1 MAISK
6 LILCASNQRLVAGVW
21 FGSKLHHYETFEN
34 DEDGYDAFDA
44 FIKIN
49 NHLNVYLIAD
59 AVEEEYRL
67 ESLPHTSGRART
79 ELLERKLNQFN
90 RNNLFRTAHFINQDK
105 DKRRDDNFLFV
116 ALSNADF
123 LQAWMSIIQANQVPL
138 VGVYMLPMISQVMVQ
153 QMKLMAPNIL
163 LCEHLS
169 SGLRQ
174 TYLSNGRL
182 RMSRLAPVVNIKPNQ
197 MAYFYLVE
205 IEKTR
210 LYLQSQRFITDQT
223 DLQLV
228 LPSSDENSDIIGKSI
243 SQEQGIECKV
253 VNSLAYA
260 KNINIS
266 PDLVVKLP
274 ELLHMQLLANG
285 HIPDNLAPD
294 QLTKAHKVNITRG
307 AINITTAVVAL
318 LGALVSGYSMWQA
331 LSNVNETKQL
341 AMQTQVEQQRYEA
354 AAKNFPNTPLP
365 SNELRTAVE
374 LAQKV
379 YEYNQYSPKTLMLI
393 LSEAISKVP
402 EIGINRLR
410 WMQTPDVNQSDT
422 EKSVLTNNNLPQQ
435 SVSGQSVGSELR
447 QIAFLNAELLNFGG
461 DYRSALTSVNRF
473 VSLLKTDSKIEQV
486 IVLQEPV
493 NTSSLANLQ
502 GSTKDENTAQ
512 RTPPVFKL
520 KIILKQPIV
529 SEHSS

>member
-6 LILCASNQRLVAGVW
+6 LILCASNHRLIAGVW
-21 FGSKLHHYETFEN
+21 HGARLHHYEIFEN
-34 DEDGYDAFDA
+34 NEDGYDAFDA
-44 FIKIN
+44 FVKIN
-49 NHLNVYLIAD
+49 HSLNIYLIAD
-59 AVEEEYRL
+59 AIEEEYRL
-67 ESLPHTSGRART
+67 ESLPHTTGRARV
-79 ELLERKLNQFN
+79 EFIERKLNQFN

-105 DKRRDDNFLFV
+105 EKRREDNFLFV

-123 LQAWMSIIQANQVPL
+123 LQAWMSIIQANHLPL
-138 VGVYMLPMISQVMVQ
+138 VGLYMLPMISQYMVQ

-163 LCEHLS
+163 LCELLS

-182 RMSRLAPVVNIKPNQ
+182 RMSRLAPVVNVKPNQ

-228 LPSSDENSDIIGKSI
+228 LPSSDENSEIIGRSI
-243 SQEQGIECKV
+243 SQEQGMECKI

-260 KNINIS
+260 KNVNIS

-285 HIPDNLAPD
+285 NVPDNLAPE
-294 QLTKAHKVNITRG
+294 QLTKSYQLNNTRRM
-307 AINITTAVVAL
+307 INIATAVVGL
-318 LGALVSGYSMWQA
+318 LGLILACYSMWQG
-331 LSNVNETKQL
+331 LNDVSMTEQLKQ
-341 AMQTQVEQQRYEA
+341 QTQVEQQRYEA
-354 AAKNFPNTPLP
+354 AAKNFPQTPIP
-365 SNELRTAVE
+365 SQQLKTAVE

-379 YEYNQYSPKTLMLI
+379 YQYNKNTPKTSMLI
-393 LSEAISKVP
+393 LSEAIAQVP
-402 EIGINRLR
+402 EISINRLY
-410 WMQTPDVNQSDT
+410 WVQTEDVNQVDT
-422 EKSVLTNNNLPQQ
+422 ERVAQPINSQTTPVTNSQVNT
-435 SVSGQSVGSELR
+435 GELR
-447 QIAFLNAELLNFGG
+447 QVAFVNAELLNFGG
-461 DYRSALTSVNRF
+461 DYRAALSSVNRF
-473 VSLLKTDSKIEQV
+473 VNILKSNPKVEQV

-493 NTSSLANLQ
+493 NVSSFANLQ

-512 RTPPVFKL
+512 RTPAVFKVKL
-520 KIILKQPIV
+520 ILKPLI
-529 SEHSS
+529 SESTS

>member
-6 LILCASNQRLVAGVW
+6 LILCASNQRLIAGVW
-21 FGSKLHHYETFEN
+21 FGTKLHHYEIFEN
-34 DEDGYDAFDA
+34 NEDGYDAFDA

-49 NHLNVYLIAD
+49 NHLNAYLIAD

-67 ESLPHTSGRART
+67 ESLPHTSGRARA

-105 DKRRDDNFLFV
+105 DKRRDDNFLFA
-116 ALSNADF
+116 ALSNAEF
-123 LQAWMSIIQANQVPL
+123 LQGWMSIIQANQVPL
-138 VGVYMLPMISQVMVQ
+138 VGLYLLPMISQVMVQ

-163 LCEHLS
+163 LCEHLT

-182 RMSRLAPVVNIKPNQ
+182 RMSRLAPVVNIKSNQ

-243 SQEQGIECKV
+243 SQEQGMECKV
-253 VNSLAYA
+253 VNSMAYA
-260 KNINIS
+260 KNINIA
-266 PDLVVKLP
+266 PELVVKLP
-274 ELLHMQLLANG
+274 ELMHMQLLANG

-294 QLTKAHKVNITRG
+294 QLTKAFRLNNTRRV
-307 AINITTAVVAL
+307 INITTAVVAL
-318 LGALVSGYSMWQA
+318 LGVLIAGYGLLQA
-331 LSNVNETKQL
+331 QNDVNETEQL
-341 AMQTQVEQQRYEA
+341 ARQTLIEQQRYEA
-354 AAKNFPNTPLP
+354 AARNFPDTPIP
-365 SNELRTAVE
+365 SGDLKTAVE
-374 LAQKV
+374 LAQKI
-379 YEYNQYSPKTLMLI
+379 YEYNRHTPKTLMLI

-422 EKSVLTNNNLPQQ
+422 QESIQTNNQFSQQNL
-435 SVSGQSVGSELR
+435 SGQSGDGELR
-447 QIAFLNAELLNFGG
+447 QMAFLNAELLNFGG
-461 DYRSALTSVNRF
+461 DYRAALSSVNRF
-473 VSLLKTDSKIEQV
+473 VDLLKSNPKVEQV
-486 IVLQEPV
+486 VVLQEPV
-493 NTSSLANLQ
+493 NTSSYANLQ

-520 KIILKQPIV
+520 KIILKQPMAG
-529 SEHSS
+529 EHLS